1 MADKTEGVLAVL
13 VAEIVATENEGYSA
27 AHLVYVRDR
36 VAELLAAADVVR
48 RGRHICRMEDSPDGE
63 ACGLC
68 GHNWR
73 DTSRHFIVG
82 ESAATD
88 EARLDAAIRAM
99 RGEPPV
105 G

>member
-36 VAELLAAADVVR
+36 AAELLAADEEYDSASLALSCETITGEERDREYWPKYNAARDR
-48 RGRHICRMEDSPDGE
+48 R
-63 ACGLC
+63 A
-68 GHNWR
+68 
-73 DTSRHFIVG
+73 
-82 ESAATD
+82 
-88 EARLDAAIRAM
+88 AAIRAM